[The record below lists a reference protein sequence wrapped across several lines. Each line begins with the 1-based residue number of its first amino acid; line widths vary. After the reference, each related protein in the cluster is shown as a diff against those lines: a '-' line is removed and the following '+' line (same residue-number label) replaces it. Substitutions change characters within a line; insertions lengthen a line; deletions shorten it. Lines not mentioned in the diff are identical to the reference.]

1 MAHRPSRSLKHE
13 YELFVEEE
21 IEGYKESIPRSVLLS
36 IGDEAVCVL
45 AAQQQLALTE
55 MLLCEEVDR
64 IIRKRLRIP
73 SYDTWRRRR
82 VKMLEELR
90 RPERWGL
97 RADDAVVRTLRPAAD
112 GQVLLAGAVVDGLA
126 LYLAA
131 HGCAVTAVDRE
142 LATVRRMLDAAGEVG
157 LTQHVRGC
165 VGDLG
170 SWVPDVPLSAVVCTA
185 SAFADLTKKE
195 RARVIS
201 GLQRATADGGVHLVE
216 TMIAERAYISLDE
229 LKSRY
234 RGWNISIEGYA
245 GSQNTFLAR
254 KEVA

>member
-1 MAHRPSRSLKHE
+1 MAHRPARSLKHE

-21 IEGYKESIPRSVLLS
+21 IERYKESVSRSVLLS
-36 IGDEAVCVL
+36 IGDEAVAAL

-55 MLLCEEVDR
+55 LLLWQEVDR
-64 IIRKRLRIP
+64 LIRKRLRVP
-73 SYDTWRRRR
+73 SYDSWRRRR
-82 VKMLEELR
+82 VKVLDELR

-97 RADDAVVRTLRPAAD
+97 RPDDALVRAVRPSAD
-112 GQVLLAGAVVDGLA
+112 GHVLVAGAAVDGQA

-142 LATVRRMLDAAGEVG
+142 LDTVQRVLDAAGEAG
-157 LTQHVRGC
+157 LKERVRAC
-165 VGDLG
+165 VSDLA
-170 SWVPDVPLSAVVCTA
+170 SWVPDAPLNAVICTA
-185 SAFADLTKKE
+185 SAFAHLSKKE

-201 GLQRATADGGVHLVE
+201 GLQQATADGGVHLVE
-216 TMIAERAYISLDE
+216 TLAAERPYISLDE

-234 RGWNISIEGYA
+234 RGWSISIEGYS
-245 GSQNTFLAR
+245 GSPNTFFAK

>member
-21 IEGYKESIPRSVLLS
+21 IERYKESVSRSVLLS
-36 IGDEAVCVL
+36 IGDEAVAVL
-45 AAQQQLALTE
+45 AGAQQLALTE
-55 MLLCEEVDR
+55 LLLWEEVDR

-73 SYDTWRRRR
+73 SYDSWRRRR
-82 VKMLEELR
+82 VKVLEELR

-97 RADDAVVRTLRPAAD
+97 RPDDALVRTVRPTAEGHVLVAGMALD
-112 GQVLLAGAVVDGLA
+112 GQA

-142 LATVRRMLDAAGEVG
+142 EGTVQRVLDAAGEVG
-157 LTQHVRGC
+157 LKERVRAC
-165 VGDLG
+165 VSDLAT
-170 SWVPDVPLSAVVCTA
+170 WVPDAPLTAVICTA
-185 SAFADLTKKE
+185 SAFANLSKKE
-195 RARVIS
+195 RARAIS
-201 GLQRATADGGVHLVE
+201 ALQQATADGGVHLVE
-216 TMIAERAYISLDE
+216 TLAAERPYISLDE

-234 RGWNISIEGYA
+234 RGWSISVEGYS
-245 GSQNTFLAR
+245 GSPNTFLAR